1 MIRFRKFMSPI
12 QNAREAPLW
21 LESFDQ
27 SFTDRKPLEG
37 QMSVDVAIVGGGYSG
52 LWTAYY
58 LLENDPSLRV
68 LVIEKEF
75 CGFGASGRNGGWC
88 EGALAGGTE
97 KYAKRSTMDDALR
110 LERTMYKTVDEI
122 QRVLELESID
132 CGFHKGGFIS
142 LARNFPQA
150 QRQRSAVEL
159 ARRRGTGEEIVR
171 ILEADEARAHVN
183 ATNVHSGIFFA
194 PSAVV
199 DPGKM
204 VRGLALAVEAK
215 GGTIIEGTT
224 ALSIAAG
231 KVECLEGVVSADV
244 IVQATEGY
252 TRDIA
257 GKKLDLLPVYS
268 RMIATEPL
276 TDSQMSEIG
285 LDNRPTFNDGRYIVI
300 YGQRT
305 SDNRIAFGG
314 QGKPPYL
321 FGSRIDSGIE
331 SNLQSHT
338 FVWEN
343 LVNLLPQLK
352 DVAITHRWGG
362 TLAIPRNWLPGLRFD
377 KLSGVGFLGG
387 YVGEGVA
394 AANLAGR
401 TMADLILERQ
411 TDLVS
416 LPWVGVRSR
425 KWEPEP
431 LRWLG
436 VRISRR
442 FMGSADAS
450 ETRTQKTAKLAMK
463 AAHLLRGD

>member
-1 MIRFRKFMSPI
+1 MSSL

-21 LESFDQ
+21 LDSFDE
-27 SFTDRKPLEG
+27 SLHGRKPLAG
-37 QMSVDVAIVGGGYSG
+37 PVSVDVAIIGGGYSG

-68 LVIEKEF
+68 LIIEKEF
-75 CGFGASGRNGGWC
+75 CGYGASGRNGGWC

-97 KYAKRSTMDDALR
+97 KYAKRSTMGEALR
-110 LERTMYKTVDEI
+110 LERTMFETVDEI
-122 QRVLELESID
+122 QRVLDSEDINCD
-132 CGFHKGGFIS
+132 FHKGGFVS
-142 LARNFPQA
+142 VARNLPQA

-159 ARRRGTGEEIVR
+159 ARERGTGEEIIR
-171 ILEADEARAHVN
+171 ILDADEAKAHVN

-204 VRGLALAVEAK
+204 VRGLAKAVERK
-215 GGTIIEGTT
+215 GGTIVEGTT
-224 ALSIAAG
+224 ALSISTG
-231 KVECLEGVVSADV
+231 KVVCAEGVVSADV

-252 TRDIA
+252 TRDIK

-285 LDNRPTFNDGRYIVI
+285 LADRPTFNDGRYIVI

-314 QGKPPYL
+314 QGNPPYL
-321 FGSRIDSGIE
+321 YGSRIDSAVE
-331 SNLQSHT
+331 SNLHSHEV
-338 FVWEN
+338 VWEN

-362 TLAIPRNWLPGLRFD
+362 TLAIPRNWLPGLRLD
-377 KLSGVGFLGG
+377 KRSGFGFLGG

-411 TDLVS
+411 SDLIS

-442 FMGSADAS
+442 FMGAADTS
-450 ETRTQKTAKLAMK
+450 ETKKQKTAKLAMRV
-463 AAHLLRGD
+463 AHVLRGD